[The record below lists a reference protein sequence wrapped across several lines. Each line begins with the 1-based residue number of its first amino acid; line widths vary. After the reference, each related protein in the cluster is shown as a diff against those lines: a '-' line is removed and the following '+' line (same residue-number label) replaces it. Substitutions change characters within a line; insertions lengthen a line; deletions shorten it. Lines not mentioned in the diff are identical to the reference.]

1 MVQNSRDAIV
11 ERVTGIAERVG
22 RSEGIE
28 IVEVEFLGS
37 GKTRVLRIYI
47 DKPEGVS
54 HADCELI
61 SHQVGTILDVEDVI
75 PGAGYHLEVSS
86 PGVERKLRKPADYQ
100 RFTGHKAKI
109 VLSEPVEEQRHW
121 EGTLRGLDGN
131 HVALEPSEGKLVR
144 IPLDSIRRANLKYD
158 W

>member
-1 MVQNSRDAIV
+1 MVQNSRDAV
-11 ERVTGIAERVG
+11 VGRVTEIAERVG

-54 HADCELI
+54 HADCEFI

-75 PGAGYHLEVSS
+75 PGEGYHLEVSS
-86 PGVERKLRKPADYQ
+86 PGVERKLRKSTDYE
-100 RFTGHKAKI
+100 RFTGQKAKI

-121 EGTLRGLDGN
+121 EGILRGLDAN
-131 HVALEPSEGKLVR
+131 DVILEPSEGKLIR
-144 IPLDSIRRANLKYD
+144 IPLESIRRANLKYD